1 MAINN
6 YDLGRDV
13 INTDVLTKTNYE
25 ITSATAAQERNIN
38 SFVMEATST
47 GFLSNAKGTTTSTPL
62 SAAFRNISNY
72 FFSSSAAN
80 RIPVAQN
87 IISTTGISRVITVG
101 RTTVDDSI
109 LSGSVTGTFS
119 FGLGATDK
127 VIIDRPEQSI
137 SGAVGRKGD
146 LIEKADTTNVVG
158 TVFYDTGTMV
168 FHGGDYS
175 RDTNFLI
182 DSTSGFVFGPGATA
196 GNVAI
201 NNLSFISL
209 NMLKRSV
216 FFTRAFNQEFN
227 YSNNP
232 TAIANQS
239 LGSISSNLTGN
250 PTSISNASLGSISSN
265 LTGNPTTFITTVGLY
280 NTNNELLAVAKTAPP
295 VKKDFNT

>member
-1 MAINN
+1 MAIYN
-6 YDLGRDV
+6 YDLGSDV
-13 INTDVLTKTNYE
+13 ISTEVLTKTNYE
-25 ITSATAAQERNIN
+25 ITSSTAAQERKIN
-38 SFVMEATST
+38 SVVMEATST

-87 IISTTGISRVITVG
+87 NVATTGISRVITIG
-101 RTTVDDSI
+101 RTTTDDAI

-119 FGLGATDK
+119 FGTQADK
-127 VIIDRPEQSI
+127 VVIDRPEQSI

-182 DSTSGFVFGPGATA
+182 DSSSGFVFGPGATA

-250 PTSISNASLGSISSN
+250 PT
-265 LTGNPTTFITTVGLY
+265 TFITTVGLY
-280 NTNNELLAVAKTAPP
+280 NGDNQLLAVAKTAPP
-295 VKKDFNT
+295 VKKDFDTEKVFAVRLQY

>member
-1 MAINN
+1 MSI
-6 YDLGRDV
+6 YDYDSGRD
-13 INTDVLTKTNYE
+13 IISTDVLTKTNYE

-47 GFLSNAKGTTTSTPL
+47 GFLVNAKGTTTSTPL

-87 IISTTGISRVITVG
+87 NVATTGISRVITIG
-101 RTTVDDSI
+101 RTTTDDAI

-119 FGLGATDK
+119 FGTQANK
-127 VIIDRPEQSI
+127 VIIDQPEQSI
-137 SGAVGRKGD
+137 SGAIGRTGD
-146 LIEKADTTNVVG
+146 LVEKADTTNVVG
-158 TVFYDTGTMV
+158 TVFYDSGTMV

-182 DSTSGFVFGPGATA
+182 DSSSGFVFGPGATA

-201 NNLSFISL
+201 NNISFISL

-232 TAIANQS
+232 TAIAN
-239 LGSISSNLTGN
+239 
-250 PTSISNASLGSISSN
+250 ASLGSISSN

-280 NTNNELLAVAKTAPP
+280 NATNELLAVAKTAPP
-295 VKKDFNT
+295 VKKDFDTEKVFAVRLQY

>member
-1 MAINN
+1 MSI
-6 YDLGRDV
+6 YDYDSGRD
-13 INTDVLTKTNYE
+13 IISTDVLTKTNYE

-47 GFLSNAKGTTTSTPL
+47 GFLVNAKGTTTSTPL

-87 IISTTGISRVITVG
+87 NVATTGISRVITIG
-101 RTTVDDSI
+101 RTTTDDAI

-119 FGLGATDK
+119 FGTQANK
-127 VIIDRPEQSI
+127 VIIDQPEQSI
-137 SGAVGRKGD
+137 SGAIGRTGD
-146 LIEKADTTNVVG
+146 LVEKADTTIVVG
-158 TVFYDTGTMV
+158 TVFYDSGTMV

-182 DSTSGFVFGPGATA
+182 DSSSGFVFGPGATA

-201 NNLSFISL
+201 NNISFISL

-232 TAIANQS
+232 TAIAN
-239 LGSISSNLTGN
+239 
-250 PTSISNASLGSISSN
+250 AALGSISSN

-280 NTNNELLAVAKTAPP
+280 NGDNQLLAVAKTAPP
-295 VKKDFNT
+295 VKKDFDTEKVFAVRLQY

>member
-1 MAINN
+1 MSINN

-13 INTDVLTKTNYE
+13 INTEVLTKTNYE

-38 SFVMEATST
+38 SFVMEAGST
-47 GFLSNAKGTTTSTPL
+47 GFLVNAKGTTTSTPL

-87 IISTTGISRVITVG
+87 NVATTGISRVITIG
-101 RTTVDDSI
+101 RTTVDDAI

-119 FGLGATDK
+119 FGTQANK
-127 VIIDRPEQSI
+127 VIIDQPEQSI

-146 LIEKADTTNVVG
+146 LVEKSDTTNVVG
-158 TVFYDTGTMV
+158 TVFYDSGTMI

-182 DSTSGFVFGPGATA
+182 DSASGFVFGPGATA

-232 TAIANQS
+232 TAIANAS

-250 PTSISNASLGSISSN
+250 PTS
-265 LTGNPTTFITTVGLY
+265 FITTVGLY
-280 NTNNELLAVAKTAPP
+280 NNDNELLAVAKTAPP
-295 VKKDFNT
+295 VKKDFDTEKVFAVRLQY

>member
-1 MAINN
+1 MSINN

-13 INTDVLTKTNYE
+13 INTEVLTKTNYE

-38 SFVMEATST
+38 SFVMEAGST
-47 GFLSNAKGTTTSTPL
+47 GFLVNAKGTTTSTPL

-87 IISTTGISRVITVG
+87 NVATTGISRVITIG
-101 RTTVDDSI
+101 RTTVDDAI

-119 FGLGATDK
+119 FGTQANK
-127 VIIDRPEQSI
+127 VIIDQPEQSI

-146 LIEKADTTNVVG
+146 LVEKADTTNVVG

-182 DSTSGFVFGPGATA
+182 DSASGFVFGPGATA

-232 TAIANQS
+232 TAIAN
-239 LGSISSNLTGN
+239 
-250 PTSISNASLGSISSN
+250 ASLGSISSN
-265 LTGNPTTFITTVGLY
+265 LTGSPTTFITTVGLY
-280 NTNNELLAVAKTAPP
+280 NADNELLAVAKTAPP
-295 VKKDFNT
+295 VKKDFDTEKVFAVRLQY

>member
-1 MAINN
+1 MTIAS
-6 YDLGRDV
+6 YDLSRDV
-13 INTDVLTKTNYE
+13 ITTDVLTKTNYE

-38 SFVMEATST
+38 SFVMEAGST
-47 GFLSNAKGTTTSTPL
+47 GFLVNAKGTTTSTPL

-80 RIPVAQN
+80 RIPVSQN
-87 IISTTGISRVITVG
+87 NVATTGISRVITVG
-101 RTTVDDSI
+101 RTTVDDAI

-119 FGLGATDK
+119 FGTQANK
-127 VIIDRPEQSI
+127 VIIDQPEQSI

-146 LIEKADTTNVVG
+146 LVEKSDTTNVVG
-158 TVFYDTGTMV
+158 TVFYDSGTMI

-182 DSTSGFVFGPGATA
+182 DSASGFVFGPGATA

-209 NMLKRSV
+209 NMLKRSG

-232 TAIANQS
+232 TAIANAS

-250 PTSISNASLGSISSN
+250 PTS
-265 LTGNPTTFITTVGLY
+265 FITTIGLY
-280 NTNNELLAVAKTAPP
+280 SDDNELLAVAKTAPP
-295 VKKDFNT
+295 VKKDFDTEKVFAVRLQY

>member
-1 MAINN
+1 MTIAS
-6 YDLGRDV
+6 YDLSRDV
-13 INTDVLTKTNYE
+13 ITTDVLTKTNYE

-38 SFVMEATST
+38 SFVMEAGST
-47 GFLSNAKGTTTSTPL
+47 GFLVNAKGTTTSTPL

-80 RIPVAQN
+80 RIPVSQN
-87 IISTTGISRVITVG
+87 NVATTGISRVITVG
-101 RTTVDDSI
+101 RTTVDDAI

-119 FGLGATDK
+119 FGTQANK
-127 VIIDRPEQSI
+127 VIIDQPEQSI

-146 LIEKADTTNVVG
+146 LVEKSDTTNVVG
-158 TVFYDTGTMV
+158 TVFYDSGTMI

-182 DSTSGFVFGPGATA
+182 DSASGFVFGPCATA

-232 TAIANQS
+232 TAIANAS

-250 PTSISNASLGSISSN
+250 PTS
-265 LTGNPTTFITTVGLY
+265 FITTVGLY
-280 NTNNELLAVAKTAPP
+280 SDDNELLAVAKTAPP
-295 VKKDFNT
+295 VKKDFDTEKVFAVRLQY

>member
-1 MAINN
+1 MSINN
-6 YDLGRDV
+6 YDLSRDV
-13 INTDVLTKTNYE
+13 INTEVLSKTNYE

-47 GFLSNAKGTTTSTPL
+47 GFLVNAKGTTTSTPL

-87 IISTTGISRVITVG
+87 NIATTGISRVITIG
-101 RTTVDDSI
+101 RTTVDDAI

-119 FGLGATDK
+119 FGTQANK

-146 LIEKADTTNVVG
+146 LVDQTDITNVVG
-158 TVFYDTGTMV
+158 TVFYDTGTLV

-175 RDTNFLI
+175 KNTNFLI
-182 DSTSGFVFGPGATA
+182 DSSSGFVFGPGATA

-201 NNLSFISL
+201 NNISFISL

-232 TAIANQS
+232 TAIAN
-239 LGSISSNLTGN
+239 
-250 PTSISNASLGSISSN
+250 ASLGSISSN
-265 LTGNPTTFITTVGLY
+265 LTSNPTSFITTVGLY
-280 NTNNELLAVAKTAPP
+280 NSNNELLAVAKTAPP
-295 VKKDFNT
+295 VKKDFDTEKVFAVRLQY

>member
-1 MAINN
+1 MAIYN

-13 INTDVLTKTNYE
+13 INTEVLTKTNYE

-38 SFVMEATST
+38 SFIMEATST

-72 FFSSSAAN
+72 FITSSAAN

-119 FGLGATDK
+119 FGTQADK
-127 VIIDRPEQSI
+127 VIIDLPEQSI

-182 DSTSGFVFGPGATA
+182 DSSSGFVFGPGATA

-227 YSNNP
+227 YSN
-232 TAIANQS
+232 
-239 LGSISSNLTGN
+239 N

-295 VKKDFNT
+295 VKKDFDTEKVFAVRLQY

>member
-1 MAINN
+1 MSINN

-13 INTDVLTKTNYE
+13 INTEVLTKTNYE

-47 GFLSNAKGTTTSTPL
+47 GFLVNAKGTTTSTPL

-80 RIPVAQN
+80 RIPVSQN
-87 IISTTGISRVITVG
+87 NVATTGISRVITVG
-101 RTTVDDSI
+101 RTTADDAI

-119 FGLGATDK
+119 FGTQANK
-127 VIIDRPEQSI
+127 VIVDQPEQSI

-146 LIEKADTTNVVG
+146 LVERASLLDPDIPLNVVG

-168 FHGGDYS
+168 FHGGSQS
-175 RDTNFLI
+175 RETNFLI
-182 DSTSGFVFGPGATA
+182 DSSSGFTFGPGATA

-201 NNLSFISL
+201 NNISFISL

-232 TAIANQS
+232 TAIAN
-239 LGSISSNLTGN
+239 
-250 PTSISNASLGSISSN
+250 ASLGSISSN
-265 LTGNPTTFITTVGLY
+265 LTGMPTSFITTIGLY
-280 NTNNELLAVAKTAPP
+280 NNDNELVAVAKTAPP
-295 VKKDFNT
+295 VKKDFDTEKVFAVRLQY

>member
-1 MAINN
+1 MSINN

-13 INTDVLTKTNYE
+13 INTEVLTKTNYE
-25 ITSATAAQERNIN
+25 ITSATAAQERSLN

-47 GFLSNAKGTTTSTPL
+47 GFLVNAKGTTTSTPL

-87 IISTTGISRVITVG
+87 NVATTGISRVITIG
-101 RTTVDDSI
+101 RTTTDDAI

-119 FGLGATDK
+119 FGPQANK
-127 VIIDRPEQSI
+127 VIIDQPEQSI

-146 LIEKADTTNVVG
+146 LVEKSDTTNIVG
-158 TVFYDTGTMV
+158 TIFYDSGTMV

-182 DSTSGFVFGPGATA
+182 DSASGFTFGPGATA

-201 NNLSFISL
+201 NNISFISL

-232 TAIANQS
+232 TAIAN
-239 LGSISSNLTGN
+239 
-250 PTSISNASLGSISSN
+250 ASLGSISSN
-265 LTGNPTTFITTVGLY
+265 LTGMPTSFITTIGLY
-280 NTNNELLAVAKTAPP
+280 NNDNELVAVAKTAPP
-295 VKKDFNT
+295 VKKDFDTEKVFAVRLQY

>member
-1 MAINN
+1 MSINN
-6 YDLGRDV
+6 YDLNRDV
-13 INTDVLTKTNYE
+13 INTEVLSKTNYE

-38 SFVMEATST
+38 SFVMEAGSA
-47 GFLSNAKGTTTSTPL
+47 GFLVNAKGTTTSTPL

-80 RIPVAQN
+80 RIPVSQN
-87 IISTTGISRVITVG
+87 NVATTGISRVITVG
-101 RTTVDDSI
+101 RTTVDDAI

-119 FGLGATDK
+119 FGTQANK
-127 VIIDRPEQSI
+127 VIIDQPEQSI

-146 LIEKADTTNVVG
+146 LVEKSDTTNVVG
-158 TVFYDTGTMV
+158 TVFYDSGTMI
-168 FHGGDYS
+168 FHGGTYEN
-175 RDTNFLI
+175 DTNFLI
-182 DSTSGFVFGPGATA
+182 DSSSGFVFGPGATA

-232 TAIANQS
+232 TAIANAS

-250 PTSISNASLGSISSN
+250 PTS
-265 LTGNPTTFITTVGLY
+265 FITTIGLY
-280 NTNNELLAVAKTAPP
+280 SDDNELLAVAKTAPP
-295 VKKDFNT
+295 VKKDFDTEKVFAVRLQY

>member
-1 MAINN
+1 MSINN
-6 YDLGRDV
+6 YDLNRDV
-13 INTDVLTKTNYE
+13 INTEVLSKTNYE

-38 SFVMEATST
+38 SFVMEAGST
-47 GFLSNAKGTTTSTPL
+47 GFLVNAKGTTTSTPL

-80 RIPVAQN
+80 RIPVSQN
-87 IISTTGISRVITVG
+87 NVATTGISRVITVG
-101 RTTVDDSI
+101 RTTVDDAI

-119 FGLGATDK
+119 FGTQANK
-127 VIIDRPEQSI
+127 VIIDQPEQSI

-146 LIEKADTTNVVG
+146 LVEKSDTTNVVG
-158 TVFYDTGTMV
+158 TVFYDSGTMI

-182 DSTSGFVFGPGATA
+182 DSASGFVFGPGATA
-196 GNVAI
+196 GNIAI

-232 TAIANQS
+232 TAIANAS

-250 PTSISNASLGSISSN
+250 PTS
-265 LTGNPTTFITTVGLY
+265 FITTIGLY
-280 NTNNELLAVAKTAPP
+280 SDDNELLAVAKTAPP
-295 VKKDFNT
+295 VKKDFDTEKVFAVRLQY

>member
-1 MAINN
+1 MSINN

-13 INTDVLTKTNYE
+13 INTEVITKTNFE

-47 GFLSNAKGTTTSTPL
+47 GFLVNAKGTTTSTPL

-87 IISTTGISRVITVG
+87 NVATTGISRVITIG
-101 RTTVDDSI
+101 RTTTDDSI

-119 FGLGATDK
+119 FGTQANK
-127 VIIDRPEQSI
+127 VIIDLPEQSI

-146 LIEKADTTNVVG
+146 LVEKADTTNVVG
-158 TVFYDTGTMV
+158 TIFYDTGTMV
-168 FHGGDYS
+168 FHGGDSS
-175 RDTNFLI
+175 RNTNFLI
-182 DSTSGFVFGPGATA
+182 ESSSGFVFGPGATA

-201 NNLSFISL
+201 NNISFVSL

-232 TAIANQS
+232 TAIAN
-239 LGSISSNLTGN
+239 
-250 PTSISNASLGSISSN
+250 ASLGSISSN
-265 LTGNPTTFITTVGLY
+265 LTGMPTSFITTIGLY
-280 NTNNELLAVAKTAPP
+280 NNDNELVAVAKTSPP
-295 VKKDFNT
+295 VKKDFDTEKVFAVRLQY

>member
-1 MAINN
+1 MSINN

-13 INTDVLTKTNYE
+13 INTEVLTKTNYE

-38 SFVMEATST
+38 SFVMEAGST
-47 GFLSNAKGTTTSTPL
+47 GFLVNAKGTTTSTPL

-87 IISTTGISRVITVG
+87 NVATTGISRVITIG
-101 RTTVDDSI
+101 RTTVDDAI

-119 FGLGATDK
+119 FGTQANK
-127 VIIDRPEQSI
+127 VIIDQPEQSI

-146 LIEKADTTNVVG
+146 LVEKSDTTNVVG
-158 TVFYDTGTMV
+158 TVFYDSGTMI

-182 DSTSGFVFGPGATA
+182 DSASGFVFGPGATA

-216 FFTRAFNQEFN
+216 FFTIAFNQEFN

-232 TAIANQS
+232 TAIAN
-239 LGSISSNLTGN
+239 
-250 PTSISNASLGSISSN
+250 ASLGSISSN
-265 LTGNPTTFITTVGLY
+265 LTGSPTTFITTVGLY
-280 NTNNELLAVAKTAPP
+280 NGDNELLAVAKTAPP
-295 VKKDFNT
+295 VKKDFDTEKVFAVRLQY

>member
-1 MAINN
+1 MSINN

-13 INTDVLTKTNYE
+13 INTEVLTKTNYE

-38 SFVMEATST
+38 SFVMEAGST
-47 GFLSNAKGTTTSTPL
+47 GFLVNAKGTTTSTPL

-87 IISTTGISRVITVG
+87 NVATTGISRVITIG
-101 RTTVDDSI
+101 RTTVDDAI

-119 FGLGATDK
+119 FGTQANK
-127 VIIDRPEQSI
+127 VIIDQPEQSI

-146 LIEKADTTNVVG
+146 LVEKSDTTNVVG
-158 TVFYDTGTMV
+158 TVFYDSGTMI

-182 DSTSGFVFGPGATA
+182 DSASGFVFGPGATA

-232 TAIANQS
+232 TAIANAS

-250 PTSISNASLGSISSN
+250 PTS
-265 LTGNPTTFITTVGLY
+265 FITTVGLY
-280 NTNNELLAVAKTAPP
+280 NADNELLAVAKTAPP
-295 VKKDFNT
+295 VKKDFDTEKVFAVRLQY

>member
-6 YDLGRDV
+6 YNLGRDV
-13 INTDVLTKTNYE
+13 INTEVLTKTNYE

-47 GFLSNAKGTTTSTPL
+47 GFLVNAKGTTTSTPL

-87 IISTTGISRVITVG
+87 NIATTGISRVITIG
-101 RTTVDDSI
+101 RTTTDDAI
-109 LSGSVTGTFS
+109 LSGSVTAEFS
-119 FGLGATDK
+119 FGTNADK
-127 VIIDRPEQSI
+127 IIIDQPEQSI
-137 SGAVGRKGD
+137 SGAVGRTGD
-146 LIEKADTTNVVG
+146 LVERATVLDPDLTTNIVG

-168 FHGGDYS
+168 FHGGDDS
-175 RDTNFLI
+175 RNTNFLI
-182 DSTSGFVFGPGATA
+182 NSASGFVFGPGATA

-201 NNLSFISL
+201 NKVSFISL

-227 YSNNP
+227 YTNNP
-232 TAIANQS
+232 TAIA
-239 LGSISSNLTGN
+239 
-250 PTSISNASLGSISSN
+250 NASLGSISSN
-265 LTGNPTTFITTVGLY
+265 LTGTPTTFITTIGLY
-280 NTNNELLAVAKTAPP
+280 NNDNQLLAVAKTAPP
-295 VKKDFNT
+295 VKKDFDTEKIFAVRLQY

>member
-1 MAINN
+1 MSINN

-13 INTDVLTKTNYE
+13 INTEVLTKTNYE

-47 GFLSNAKGTTTSTPL
+47 GFLVNAKGTTTSTPL

-87 IISTTGISRVITVG
+87 NVATTGISRVITIG
-101 RTTVDDSI
+101 RTTVDDAI

-119 FGLGATDK
+119 FGTQADK
-127 VIIDRPEQSI
+127 VIIDQPEQSI

-146 LIEKADTTNVVG
+146 LVEKSDTTNVVG
-158 TVFYDTGTMV
+158 TVFYDSGTMV

-182 DSTSGFVFGPGATA
+182 DSASGFVFGPGATA

-232 TAIANQS
+232 TAIANAS

-250 PTSISNASLGSISSN
+250 PTS
-265 LTGNPTTFITTVGLY
+265 FITTVGLY
-280 NTNNELLAVAKTAPP
+280 NTDNELLAVAKTAPP
-295 VKKDFNT
+295 VKKDFDTEKVFAVRLQY

>member
-1 MAINN
+1 MSINN
-6 YDLGRDV
+6 YDLGRDI
-13 INTDVLTKTNYE
+13 INTEVLTKTNYE
-25 ITSATAAQERNIN
+25 ITSSTAAQERNIN

-47 GFLSNAKGTTTSTPL
+47 GFLVNAKGTTTSTPL

-87 IISTTGISRVITVG
+87 NIATTGISRVITIG
-101 RTTVDDSI
+101 RTTTDDAI

-119 FGLGATDK
+119 FGAQANK
-127 VIIDRPEQSI
+127 VIIDQPEQSI

-146 LIEKADTTNVVG
+146 LVEKADTTNVVG
-158 TVFYDTGTMV
+158 TVFYDSGTLV
-168 FHGGDYS
+168 FHGGDNS
-175 RDTNFLI
+175 RNTNFLI
-182 DSTSGFVFGPGATA
+182 NSASGFLFGPGATA

-232 TAIANQS
+232 TAIAN
-239 LGSISSNLTGN
+239 
-250 PTSISNASLGSISSN
+250 ASLGSISSN

-280 NTNNELLAVAKTAPP
+280 TDDNELVAVAKTAPP
-295 VKKDFNT
+295 VKKVFDTEKVFAVRLQY

>member
-1 MAINN
+1 MTIAS
-6 YDLGRDV
+6 YDLSRDV
-13 INTDVLTKTNYE
+13 ITTDVLTKTNYE

-38 SFVMEATST
+38 SFVMEAGST
-47 GFLSNAKGTTTSTPL
+47 GFLVNAKGTTTSTPL

-80 RIPVAQN
+80 RIPVSQN
-87 IISTTGISRVITVG
+87 NVATTGISRVITVG
-101 RTTVDDSI
+101 RTTVDDAI

-119 FGLGATDK
+119 FGTQANK
-127 VIIDRPEQSI
+127 VIIDQPEQSI

-146 LIEKADTTNVVG
+146 LVEKSDTTNVVG
-158 TVFYDTGTMV
+158 TVFYDSGTMI

-182 DSTSGFVFGPGATA
+182 DSASGFVFGPGATA

-232 TAIANQS
+232 TAIAN
-239 LGSISSNLTGN
+239 
-250 PTSISNASLGSISSN
+250 ASLGSISSN
-265 LTGNPTTFITTVGLY
+265 LTGSPTTFITTVGLY
-280 NTNNELLAVAKTAPP
+280 NADNELLAVAKTAPP
-295 VKKDFNT
+295 VKKDFDTEKVFAVRLQY

>member
-1 MAINN
+1 MSINN

-13 INTDVLTKTNYE
+13 INTEVLTKTNYE

-38 SFVMEATST
+38 SFVMEAGST
-47 GFLSNAKGTTTSTPL
+47 GFLVNAKGTTTSTPL

-87 IISTTGISRVITVG
+87 IIATTGISRVITIG
-101 RTTVDDSI
+101 RTTVDDCI

-119 FGLGATDK
+119 FGTQADK

-182 DSTSGFVFGPGATA
+182 DSSSGFVFGPGATA

-232 TAIANQS
+232 TAIAN
-239 LGSISSNLTGN
+239 
-250 PTSISNASLGSISSN
+250 ASLGSISSN
-265 LTGNPTTFITTVGLY
+265 LTSNPTSFITTIGLY
-280 NTNNELLAVAKTAPP
+280 NTDNELLAVAKTAPP
-295 VKKDFNT
+295 VKKDFDTEKVFAVRLQY

>member
-1 MAINN
+1 MSINN

-13 INTDVLTKTNYE
+13 INTEILTKTNYE

-38 SFVMEATST
+38 SFVMEAGST

-87 IISTTGISRVITVG
+87 IIATTGISRVITIG

-119 FGLGATDK
+119 FGTQADK

-182 DSTSGFVFGPGATA
+182 DSSSGFVFGPGATA

-232 TAIANQS
+232 TAIANAS

-250 PTSISNASLGSISSN
+250 PTS
-265 LTGNPTTFITTVGLY
+265 FITTIGLY
-280 NTNNELLAVAKTAPP
+280 NTNNELLAIAKTAPP
-295 VKKDFNT
+295 VKKDFDTEKVFAVRLQY

>member
-1 MAINN
+1 MSI
-6 YDLGRDV
+6 YDYDSGRD
-13 INTDVLTKTNYE
+13 IISTDVLTKTNYE

-47 GFLSNAKGTTTSTPL
+47 GFLVNAKGTTTSTPL

-87 IISTTGISRVITVG
+87 NVATTGISRVITIG
-101 RTTVDDSI
+101 RTTTDDAI

-119 FGLGATDK
+119 FGTQANK
-127 VIIDRPEQSI
+127 VIIDQPEQSI
-137 SGAVGRKGD
+137 SGAIGRTGD
-146 LIEKADTTNVVG
+146 LVEKADTTNVVG
-158 TVFYDTGTMV
+158 TVFYDSGTMV

-182 DSTSGFVFGPGATA
+182 DSSSGFVFGPGATA

-201 NNLSFISL
+201 NNISIISL

-232 TAIANQS
+232 TAIAN
-239 LGSISSNLTGN
+239 
-250 PTSISNASLGSISSN
+250 ASLGSISSN

-280 NTNNELLAVAKTAPP
+280 NSDNQLLAVAKTAPP
-295 VKKDFNT
+295 VKKDFDTEKVFAVRLQY

>member
-1 MAINN
+1 MSINN

-13 INTDVLTKTNYE
+13 INTEILTKTNYE

-38 SFVMEATST
+38 SFVMEAGST

-87 IISTTGISRVITVG
+87 IIATTGISRVITIG
-101 RTTVDDSI
+101 RTTVDDAI
-109 LSGSVTGTFS
+109 LSGTVTGTFS
-119 FGLGATDK
+119 FGTQADK

-182 DSTSGFVFGPGATA
+182 DSSSGFVFGPGATA

-232 TAIANQS
+232 TAIANAS

-250 PTSISNASLGSISSN
+250 PTS
-265 LTGNPTTFITTVGLY
+265 FITTIGLY
-280 NTNNELLAVAKTAPP
+280 NTNNELLAIAKTAPP
-295 VKKDFNT
+295 VKKDFDTEKVFAVRLQY

>member
-1 MAINN
+1 MSINN

-13 INTDVLTKTNYE
+13 INTEVLTKTNYE
-25 ITSATAAQERNIN
+25 ITSATAAQERSLN

-47 GFLSNAKGTTTSTPL
+47 GFLVNAKGTTTSTPL

-87 IISTTGISRVITVG
+87 NVATTGISRVITIG
-101 RTTVDDSI
+101 RTTTDDAI

-119 FGLGATDK
+119 FGTQANK
-127 VIIDRPEQSI
+127 VIIDQPEQSI
-137 SGAVGRKGD
+137 SGAGGRKGD
-146 LIEKADTTNVVG
+146 LVEKSDTTNIVG
-158 TVFYDTGTMV
+158 TIFYDSGTMV

-182 DSTSGFVFGPGATA
+182 DSASGFTFGPGATA

-201 NNLSFISL
+201 NNISFISL

-232 TAIANQS
+232 TAIAN
-239 LGSISSNLTGN
+239 
-250 PTSISNASLGSISSN
+250 ASLGSISSN
-265 LTGNPTTFITTVGLY
+265 LTGMPTSFITTIGLY
-280 NTNNELLAVAKTAPP
+280 NNDNELVAVAKTAPP
-295 VKKDFNT
+295 VKKDFDTEKVFAVRLQY

>member
-1 MAINN
+1 MSINN

-13 INTDVLTKTNYE
+13 INTEVLTKTNYE

-38 SFVMEATST
+38 SFVMEAGST
-47 GFLSNAKGTTTSTPL
+47 GFLVNAKGTTTSTPL

-80 RIPVAQN
+80 RIPVSQN
-87 IISTTGISRVITVG
+87 NVATTGISRVITVG
-101 RTTVDDSI
+101 RTTVDDAI

-119 FGLGATDK
+119 FGTQANK
-127 VIIDRPEQSI
+127 VIIDQPEQSI

-146 LIEKADTTNVVG
+146 LVEKSDTTNVVG
-158 TVFYDTGTMV
+158 TVFYDSGTMI

-182 DSTSGFVFGPGATA
+182 DSSSGFVFGPGATA

-232 TAIANQS
+232 TAIANAS

-250 PTSISNASLGSISSN
+250 PTS
-265 LTGNPTTFITTVGLY
+265 FITTVGLY
-280 NTNNELLAVAKTAPP
+280 NGNNELLAVAKTAPP
-295 VKKDFNT
+295 VKKDFDTEKVFAVRLQY